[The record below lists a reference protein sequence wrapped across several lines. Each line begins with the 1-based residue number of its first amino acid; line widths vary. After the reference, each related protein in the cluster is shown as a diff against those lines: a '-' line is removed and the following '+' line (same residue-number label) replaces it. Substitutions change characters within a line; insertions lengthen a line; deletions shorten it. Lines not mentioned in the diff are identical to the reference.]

1 MRCQPSVSCGN
12 VVTDVV
18 NNVVT
23 TQYQDHTKRDETMPS
38 TALMIMIITTTTTMT
53 ITGHGAG

>member
-1 MRCQPSVSCGN
+1 MRCQPSVSCSH
-12 VVTDVV
+12 VV
-18 NNVVT
+18 NNVVN
-23 TQYQDHTKRDETMPS
+23 TQYQDHTNRDETMPS